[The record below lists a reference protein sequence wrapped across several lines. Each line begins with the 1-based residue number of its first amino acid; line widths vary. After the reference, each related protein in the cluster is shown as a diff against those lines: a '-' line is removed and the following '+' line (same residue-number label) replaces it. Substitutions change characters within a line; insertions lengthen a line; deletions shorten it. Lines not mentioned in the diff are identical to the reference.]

1 MWILMFYSGVLGF
14 VFLFISGGLSSPSV
28 SNRHD
33 GTEKDEKPVVKS
45 EKSPK
50 VQRAEKWQEALRNLG
65 EERDFNK
72 LLEQAKNDDVLP
84 HEIPFQ
90 AVLTKKEYRSLL
102 FKLLTDEEV
111 DNLKSDGYASGFDFD
126 TLNSAIYA
134 KNLTLYVDS
143 LAESLDLLNEKAN
156 GKTLSDALE
165 EKRRSLQKEY
175 DESLE
180 ELLSII
186 RLRNL
191 PNNLREMVFSNVVLM
206 DEDELLDV
214 IEAKTKKGK
223 PVAKTAG
230 SSAEVVT
237 SPALI
242 ELNEFL
248 NENDLPND
256 VYKELQ
262 ETMSQIESKLRK
274 IKKDKEVESV
284 RFEAQAL
291 NETAKKYH
299 EIS

>member
-1 MWILMFYSGVLGF
+1 MMLTLIGVSLVFAFILFF
-14 VFLFISGGLSSPSV
+14 VLSSLFSV
-28 SNRHD
+28 SNRND
-33 GTEKDEKPVVKS
+33 VIEKDEKPVVKS

-65 EERDFNK
+65 EERDFKK
-72 LLEQAKNDDVLP
+72 LLEQAKKDDVLP
-84 HEIPFQ
+84 DEIPFQ

-102 FKLLTDEEV
+102 SKLLPGEDL
-111 DNLKSDGYASGFDFD
+111 DSFKSDGYASGFDFD
-126 TLNSAIYA
+126 TLNSAVYA
-134 KNLTLYVDS
+134 KNLSLYIDS
-143 LAESLDLLNEKAN
+143 LAESLDLLNEKAK
-156 GKTLSDALE
+156 GKALSDTLE

-186 RLRNL
+186 RLRDL

-206 DEDELLDV
+206 NEDELLEV

-237 SPALI
+237 SPALV

-248 NENDLPND
+248 NEYYLPND

-262 ETMSQIESKLRK
+262 ETMNQIESKLRK

-284 RFEAQAL
+284 RSEAQAL